1 MLRQPFDLIGVDLI
15 AGKQALEL
23 LEAVNNAKNQ
33 CFQLI
38 TKIWTFS
45 HHVKMILSK
54 WNLEK

>member
-38 TKIWTFS
+38 TNFFYIFS
-45 HHVKMILSK
+45 PRESDS
-54 WNLEK
+54 